1 MSLEEACAAPI
12 PDSDSGSEGL
22 DCEDVS
28 ACVGDGE
35 TRRVW
40 SPGAQVLATS
50 DIECIDRTFAE
61 PEVVVL
67 RKGHLGRV
75 VGLDVD
81 CNLLVQW
88 DELDSPKSARYD
100 QLQSKDPGADVWGS
114 WSVCGFWANVHGH
127 LWICPDPS
135 NPEQCFYEEAPQDG
149 GFLHG
154 TLKMDQ
160 QGHGGV
166 EPAWWLAE
174 VWAEPG
180 EYETPEDAETSETLS
195 HDLENHFSIGMIRL
209 RLSRANRLEV
219 QISADGGDWSEMRE
233 LDRQL
238 PKIDW
243 PLQILRSDG
252 QTDCTDATDG
262 TSIVGSKASFCRKMG
277 FSLQIQVSIPQKGE
291 LWYVA
296 TVSGVPMPK
305 LTLETSTW
313 KIQACAPPQ
322 VELQIDGLQMDS
334 KYDVHVALM
343 VRSVLEYRGVSVEVV
358 TSRKVKTFC
367 DNATL
372 SNVWY
377 FVRNDGLDEPYCT
390 KDQIT
395 LESEWCKMQSSESPQ
410 FLGTVQ
416 CQNYTVNLRTMK
428 QTREKTETERD
439 VKRRPLSLVSDAPVA
454 DVCLWQLVA
463 QYRSLVT
470 SREKW
475 YGIDASLKKLDNA
488 EMVAKL
494 MLHAETKVLLQTH
507 PGLIDGVREATDCF
521 NHSQDSL
528 RDSLQ
533 TQNDQNVGTYDDLLK
548 GRDCAR
554 QNLCSTLKQSAET
567 ITSIEAFVKTAAA
580 ATEFFEDP
588 NRCNQLKDEMPELCS
603 LQFVDTNFTSSQ
615 FGPSGASAATVSPS
629 ESMMSL
635 RDLLSRCRAQLRNL
649 RLQEVEGLGLSTATD
664 NARSCAVES
673 LRSISRAL
681 EDTSTSVPFA
691 PKNAALGF
699 AKAMAQEEEFR
710 GTASQRRK
718 EFEKLVDETCALARV
733 LLRKIVGVAQAD
745 LGTLAEHVRL
755 AEKHEHLL
763 SKPPKQNELH
773 DLEDDLNAARD
784 LHLDNLERERR
795 LEREHRTGRRRM
807 QTQEVDQ
814 RPAEAL
820 QKAQSA
826 SADSRRAVQQAEE
839 RLRRRLMDFVRVKQ
853 APWGLPELRLNVD
866 DEHLEAVDV
875 LTPGRRCDD
884 YEDLV
889 ALPCNSNSMFTAMY
903 NGEPCVLKEIRST
916 SQSGALRREVLHR
929 KKLKHPLVVPVLAAF
944 EEEDKGRSIAYI
956 HMPRYPCNLE
966 EWCSGQTCSLSKM
979 RQVLRDVVLAVAY
992 VHSQNVV
999 HGDLKPSNFLM
1010 DSEDRPCLTDFETSQ
1025 CVDGQSLQMRRTTLV
1040 VGATQGFTPPEF
1052 PNLSAESDI
1061 YSLGCICDHLLH
1073 CWEKK
1078 WPHMGTEQRKAIGK
1092 LAQKMT
1098 NHRKDDR
1105 PTAVAVL
1112 ADMTTAMKAEA
1123 VEAESLPPYW
1133 QNAAVL
1139 KCEVRKEDL
1148 GEWQNG
1154 LTTFQQLESALF
1166 GTVHDSCRA
1175 EFFADSSPS
1184 ISFVQR
1190 VENPQLWR
1198 RYCLAKEKV
1207 AGALSGPINPPVRAS
1222 CPMIDF
1228 TRNEYW
1234 LWHGTRYSNIDAI
1247 LKEGL
1252 DEHLSR
1258 MEGLYGAG
1266 IYFSDEACK
1275 ALQYSD
1281 RGPHYLLFCRV
1292 VLGKPYYTKNTL
1304 PSMRS
1309 LKELK
1314 SRPGLLETPDA
1325 AGHDSL
1331 IVNPGPVQNHPS
1343 KSGKQV
1349 HREFVIFDGAAVYP
1363 EYVVGIDQ

>member
-1 MSLEEACAAPI
+1 MQEI
-12 PDSDSGSEGL
+12 
-22 DCEDVS
+22 
-28 ACVGDGE
+28 
-35 TRRVW
+35 
-40 SPGAQVLATS
+40 
-50 DIECIDRTFAE
+50 IDQE
-61 PEVVVL
+61 
-67 RKGHLGRV
+67 
-75 VGLDVD
+75 
-81 CNLLVQW
+81 
-88 DELDSPKSARYD
+88 S
-100 QLQSKDPGADVWGS
+100 
-114 WSVCGFWANVHGH
+114 
-127 LWICPDPS
+127 
-135 NPEQCFYEEAPQDG
+135 
-149 GFLHG
+149 
-154 TLKMDQ
+154 TLKY
-160 QGHGGV
+160 GHIGV
-166 EPAWWLAE
+166 MYCYKNKSFEELRM
-174 VWAEPG
+174 
-180 EYETPEDAETSETLS
+180 EDYQ
-195 HDLENHFSIGMIRL
+195 
-209 RLSRANRLEV
+209 ANRL
-219 QISADGGDWSEMRE
+219 QAGQGAQAAPGASGG
-233 LDRQL
+233 LF
-238 PKIDW
+238 
-243 PLQILRSDG
+243 G
-252 QTDCTDATDG
+252 
-262 TSIVGSKASFCRKMG
+262 
-277 FSLQIQVSIPQKGE
+277 
-291 LWYVA
+291 
-296 TVSGVPMPK
+296 
-305 LTLETSTW
+305 
-313 KIQACAPPQ
+313 
-322 VELQIDGLQMDS
+322 
-334 KYDVHVALM
+334 
-343 VRSVLEYRGVSVEVV
+343 
-358 TSRKVKTFC
+358 
-367 DNATL
+367 
-372 SNVWY
+372 
-377 FVRNDGLDEPYCT
+377 
-390 KDQIT
+390 
-395 LESEWCKMQSSESPQ
+395 QSSSP
-410 FLGTVQ
+410 FGASSSGGLFGGANTGGGLFG
-416 CQNYTVNLRTMK
+416 QNTGGGLFGQNTGGGLFGQSSGGGLFGANSGGGMFGQNTGGVFGANTGGGMFGQNTGGGLFTQSRWG
-428 QTREKTETERD
+428 RD
-439 VKRRPLSLVSDAPVA
+439 VKRRPLSLVSDAPLA

-470 SREKW
+470 SREKC

-507 PGLIDGVREATDCF
+507 PGLIDGAREATDCF
-521 NHSQDSL
+521 NQSQDSL

-554 QNLCSTLKQSAET
+554 QNLCSTLKRSAET
-567 ITSIEAFVKTAAA
+567 LTSIEAFVKTAAA

-588 NRCNQLKDEMPELCS
+588 NRCNQLRDEMPELCS
-603 LQFVDTNFTSSQ
+603 LQFVGTNFTSSQ

-635 RDLLSRCRAQLRNL
+635 CDLLSRCRAQLRNL

-673 LRSISRAL
+673 LHSISRAL
-681 EDTSTSVPFA
+681 EDISTSVPFA

-710 GTASQRRK
+710 GTASQRCK

-763 SKPPKQNELH
+763 SKPPNQKELH

-795 LEREHRTGRRRM
+795 LEREHRTGQRRM
-807 QTQEVDQ
+807 QTQEVDR

-866 DEHLEAVDV
+866 DEYLEAVDV

-884 YEDLV
+884 YDDLV
-889 ALPCNSNSMFTAMY
+889 ALPCTSNSMFTAMY

-944 EEEDKGRSIAYI
+944 EEEDKGRSISYI

-992 VHSQNVV
+992 VHSQSVV

-1040 VGATQGFTPPEF
+1040 VGATQGFMPPEF

-1098 NHRKDDR
+1098 NHQKDDR
-1105 PTAVAVL
+1105 PTAVVVL
-1112 ADMTTAMKAEA
+1112 ADMTAAMKAEA

-1154 LTTFQQLESALF
+1154 ITTFQQLESALF

-1175 EFFADSSPS
+1175 DLFGDSSPS

-1207 AGALSGPINPPVRAS
+1207 AGALSGPVNPPVRAS

-1314 SRPGLLETPDA
+1314 SRPGLLETPNA
-1325 AGHDSL
+1325 AGHDSV